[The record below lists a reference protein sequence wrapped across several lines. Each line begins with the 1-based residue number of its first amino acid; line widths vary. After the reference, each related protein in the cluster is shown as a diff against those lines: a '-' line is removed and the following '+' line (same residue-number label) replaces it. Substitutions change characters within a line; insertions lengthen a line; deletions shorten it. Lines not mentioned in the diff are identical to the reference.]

1 MEISAFTIVGTPGAN
16 EGRADEVAT
25 ALADEVATDG
35 RADEVATALMASG
48 GTADE
53 VTAAGTADEVTC
65 GHMGLTT
72 HFFGFSRAKK
82 GRSNTCPKLSK
93 GCPTCLGTE
102 IQ

>member
-1 MEISAFTIVGTPGAN
+1 MEVSAITIVGTPGAN
-16 EGRADEVAT
+16 EGRADKVAT

-65 GHMGLTT
+65 G
-72 HFFGFSRAKK
+72 RAKK
-82 GRSNTCPKLSK
+82 GRSNTCPKFSK

-102 IQ
+102 IR